1 MFSKLDLQNIYI
13 NLFFFVVEMAS
24 SKQTLNQS
32 VTGYIHSV
40 TPLRKGMKRPYFEGV
55 LQEKHKISKLM
66 VFKLELHSRFQ
77 TLRKQVKCGVLFYF
91 LFFCLSPI
99 YSTLHF

>member
-1 MFSKLDLQNIYI
+1 
-13 NLFFFVVEMAS
+13 MAS

-40 TPLRKGMKRPYFEGV
+40 TPLRKGMKQPYFEGV

-66 VFKLELHSRFQ
+66 VFMLDLHSRFQ
-77 TLRKQVKCGVLFYF
+77 TLEKDGCS
-91 LFFCLSPI
+91 LFFVNKSNVLNI
-99 YSTLHF
+99 